1 MGWEIVEE
9 VGDRLARWPLNA
21 SDASYPKTVKHTP
34 TTHGDASFEQ
44 PAKLENPMGLGRLG
58 QTLTARE
65 IFELVKKDLERVER
79 EISLESVASV
89 DAVTTISRYLQDG
102 GGKRLRPILV
112 LLASQLVGGVSDGT
126 VRMAAVVE
134 MIHAATLVHD
144 DVIDSAKTR
153 RGRPSSN
160 AIWGNHT
167 CVLAGDWLYMQ
178 AFQVALRER
187 NFHVL
192 DLLIA
197 LTQMMV
203 EGELLQLE
211 RIGKIDVSEGDYM
224 ELVDRKTAS
233 LFSACARLGAIMGK
247 TTDGADEA
255 TETRLGE
262 FAWNLGIAFQL
273 VDDMLDFT
281 SHEKV
286 LGKPVGSDLR
296 EGKVTLPLIYAL
308 EEATLEDRQLVGT
321 VLKDGN
327 YDNVPFQQILRV
339 IEVRH
344 GFDRVRERAQSF
356 TERARAIMSEFPDS
370 PNQRAMF
377 ALTELVTDR
386 DH

>member
-1 MGWEIVEE
+1 ME
-9 VGDRLARWPLNA
+9 L
-21 SDASYPKTVKHTP
+21 SK
-34 TTHGDASFEQ
+34 
-44 PAKLENPMGLGRLG
+44 LG
-58 QTLTARE
+58 QSLTARD
-65 IFELVKKDLERVER
+65 IFDLVKDDLERVER

-89 DAVTTISRYLQDG
+89 DAVTTIGRYLQAG

-112 LLASQLVGGVSDGT
+112 LLSSRLVGSVTGGSI
-126 VRMAAVVE
+126 RMAAVVE
-134 MIHAATLVHD
+134 MIHTATLVHD
-144 DVIDSAKTR
+144 DVIDIPKTR
-153 RGRPSSN
+153 RGRPSPN

-178 AFQVALRER
+178 AFQMAVRER

-211 RIGKIDVSEGDYM
+211 LIGKINISEADYM

-233 LFSACARLGAIMGK
+233 LFSACARLGAVMG
-247 TTDGADEA
+247 GADDA
-255 TETRLGE
+255 TEARLGE

-273 VDDMLDFT
+273 VDDVLDFT

-308 EEATLEDRQLVGT
+308 EDATSQERQLVNN
-321 VLKDGN
+321 VLEDGN
-327 YDNVPFQQILRV
+327 YDRAPFAQILRM
-339 IEVRH
+339 IERH
-344 GFDRVRERAQSF
+344 RGFDRVRERAQAF
-356 TERARAIMSEFPDS
+356 TDKARAIVIEFPDS
-370 PNQRAMF
+370 PYQRAMM

>member
-1 MGWEIVEE
+1 MA
-9 VGDRLARWPLNA
+9 L
-21 SDASYPKTVKHTP
+21 SK
-34 TTHGDASFEQ
+34 
-44 PAKLENPMGLGRLG
+44 LG
-58 QTLTARE
+58 QTLTALE
-65 IFELVKKDLERVER
+65 ILELVKDDLERVER
-79 EISLESVASV
+79 EINLESVASV
-89 DAVTTISRYLQDG
+89 DAVTTIARYLQSG

-112 LLASQLVGGVSDGT
+112 LLASKLVGGVTDGSI
-126 VRMAAVVE
+126 RMAAVVE
-134 MIHAATLVHD
+134 MIHTATLVHD
-144 DVIDSAKTR
+144 DVIDTAKTR

-160 AIWGNHT
+160 TIWGNHT

-178 AFQVALRER
+178 AFHIALRER

-211 RIGKIDVSEGDYM
+211 LIGKINISEADYM

-233 LFSACARLGAIMGK
+233 LFSACAKLGALTG
-247 TTDGADEA
+247 GADEA
-255 TETRLGE
+255 TEARMGE
-262 FAWNLGIAFQL
+262 FSWNLGIAFQL
-273 VDDMLDFT
+273 VDDVLDFT

-308 EEATLEDRQLVGT
+308 EDATAEERSMVEA

-327 YDNVPFQQILRV
+327 YDRVPFSKILGM
-339 IEVRH
+339 IERH
-344 GFDRVRERAQSF
+344 RGFERVRERAQAFTDKARSIVTEF
-356 TERARAIMSEFPDS
+356 PESPYQRALTALTDLVTER
-370 PNQRAMF
+370 
-377 ALTELVTDR
+377 